1 MVAHIGVLIVNICA
15 SIFLPGSNQNSA
27 SLKRVEGSLELDE
40 DKRYS
45 LVAELRVD
53 ARAQKTTY
61 TPSLTISMPGSPDIS
76 MAGSTMM
83 NKKGSVLANLNLRNV
98 FKEPLTFRG
107 ELSLFFYINTES
119 RRPSWS
125 FYVK

>member
-1 MVAHIGVLIVNICA
+1 MVAHIGALIVNICA
-15 SIFLPGSNQNSA
+15 SIFLPGSIQNSA

-107 ELSLFFYINTES
+107 ELFLFFYINTES
-119 RRPSWS
+119 QRPSWS